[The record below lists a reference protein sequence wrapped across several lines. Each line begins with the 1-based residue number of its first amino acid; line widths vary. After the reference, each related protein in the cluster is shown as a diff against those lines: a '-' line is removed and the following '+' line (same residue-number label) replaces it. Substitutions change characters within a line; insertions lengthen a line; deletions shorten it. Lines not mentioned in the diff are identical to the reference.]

1 MGNCL
6 CVADVT
12 WALECPMCKCQGVR
26 GSGNCGDTAICNNC
40 RIAYSM
46 YENYAQRLTRENKD
60 AAIRARDA
68 REKADPKLK
77 AERLAAEE
85 EYELSHRRWLK
96 KREKEKRTPW
106 GGASSWFP
114 GYSGPRHPPY

>member
-40 RIAYSM
+40 GLTYSM
-46 YENYAQRLTRENKD
+46 YENYAQRLTRENKA

-85 EYELSHRRWLK
+85 EYKLSHLRWVERHLA
-96 KREKEKRTPW
+96 EKHTPW
-106 GGASSWFP
+106 GGGA
-114 GYSGPRHPPY
+114 YPPPSYGHSAPY

>member
-40 RIAYSM
+40 GLTYSM
-46 YENYAQRLTRENKD
+46 YENYARRLTRENEA
-60 AAIRARDA
+60 AAIRARDES
-68 REKADPKLK
+68 EKKNPKLK

-85 EYELSHRRWLK
+85 AYKLSYLRWLE
-96 KREKEKRTPW
+96 KREGRKGTLS
-106 GGASSWFP
+106 GG
-114 GYSGPRHPPY
+114 GIYGPPSYGHSAPY

>member
-1 MGNCL
+1 
-6 CVADVT
+6 
-12 WALECPMCKCQGVR
+12 
-26 GSGNCGDTAICNNC
+26 
-40 RIAYSM
+40 M